1 MGGWEDGQ
9 WHAADGFARP
19 RFAEVLPSMLK
30 LPMGFELPES
40 RIRYFWSEE
49 SDWKPRF
56 AVLRMATGHTKQFQ
70 KKIIGMTKKCHHFV
84 KSCLVV
90 FFFEF

>member
-9 WHAADGFARP
+9 WHAEDGLARP

-56 AVLRMATGHTKQFQ
+56 AVLRMATGHQAVS
-70 KKIIGMTKKCHHFV
+70 KKIYWDDKKML
-84 KSCLVV
+84 SLVLLC
-90 FFFEF
+90 FFEF